1 MPRRG
6 DSLGVDGPDRAQ
18 TRGVRR
24 GTAGGCGR
32 PGARSG
38 RRRVLLLR
46 IRESGARDA
55 GRAVRRE
62 TRGGRDGVARRRR
75 DTRGAHRDEDSDT
88 VGTARRGRGEG
99 CGRRRRALRRF
110 SSNRRQKLFLGW
122 TRIGR
127 NCRCWFTHRCR
138 RWARTASAATSPKAP
153 SPWTQRRAIHPRE
166 PRQTRRHPHPALALP
181 TELAPPGLIKMRSV
195 SPPLTPP
202 RSSPPRF
209 EAA

>member
-46 IRESGARDA
+46 IHESGARDA
-55 GRAVRRE
+55 RRAVRRDA
-62 TRGGRDGVARRRR
+62 RGGRDGVARRRR

-110 SSNRRQKLFLGW
+110 SSNRRQKLFLGGPELGE
-122 TRIGR
+122 IVAVGSHIDAAVGHGR
-127 NCRCWFTHRCR
+127 R
-138 RWARTASAATSPKAP
+138 RRRPL
-153 SPWTQRRAIHPRE
+153 QRP
-166 PRQTRRHPHPALALP
+166 RRHGPNAARYTRGNHDKLDV
-181 TELAPPGLIKMRSV
+181 T
-195 SPPLTPP
+195 LTRHAHSR
-202 RSSPPRF
+202 RSSHARV
-209 EAA
+209 

>member
-75 DTRGAHRDEDSDT
+75 GTRGAHRDEDSDT

-99 CGRRRRALRRF
+99 CEGVTRF
-110 SSNRRQKLFLGW
+110 KTLFIKPASKIISRW
-122 TRIGR
+122 ARIGR

-138 RWARTASAATSPKAP
+138 RWARTASAATSRKAP

-166 PRQTRRHPHPALALP
+166 PRQTRRHPHPARALP

>member
-55 GRAVRRE
+55 RRAVRRE

-75 DTRGAHRDEDSDT
+75 GTRGAHRDEDSDT
-88 VGTARRGRGEG
+88 VGTAAVGEAKG
-99 CGRRRRALRRF
+99 VDGSATRF
-110 SSNRRQKLFLGW
+110 TLFIKPASKIISWVGQNWAKLSLFD
-122 TRIGR
+122 
-127 NCRCWFTHRCR
+127 THRCR

-153 SPWTQRRAIHPRE
+153 SPWTPHRAIHPRE
-166 PRQTRRHPHPALALP
+166 RRPPRRHPHPALALP
-181 TELAPPGLIKMRSV
+181 TELAPPGLIKMRSI
-195 SPPLTPP
+195 SPPLQPP

>member
-75 DTRGAHRDEDSDT
+75 GTRGAHRDEDSDT
-88 VGTARRGRGEG
+88 VGTAAVGEAKG
-99 CGRRRRALRRF
+99 VDGADALDAF
-110 SSNRRQKLFLGW
+110 FIKPASKIFLGRA
-122 TRIGR
+122 RIGR
-127 NCRCWFTHRCR
+127 NCRCLTHIDAAVGHGR
-138 RWARTASAATSPKAP
+138 RRRRPLQRPRRHGPRTARYTRGNEDHLDVTLTRHLHS
-153 SPWTQRRAIHPRE
+153 RRSSHPR
-166 PRQTRRHPHPALALP
+166 
-181 TELAPPGLIKMRSV
+181 V
-195 SPPLTPP
+195 
-202 RSSPPRF
+202 
-209 EAA
+209 

>member
-75 DTRGAHRDEDSDT
+75 GTRGAHRDEDSDT

-99 CGRRRRALRRF
+99 CEGVTRF
-110 SSNRRQKLFLGW
+110 KTLFIKPDRRQKLFLGPA
-122 TRIGR
+122 RIGR
-127 NCRCWFTHRCR
+127 NCRCLTHIDAAVGHGR
-138 RWARTASAATSPKAP
+138 RRRRPFQRPRRHGPNAARYTRGNHDKLDVTLTRHSHS
-153 SPWTQRRAIHPRE
+153 RRSSHPR
-166 PRQTRRHPHPALALP
+166 
-181 TELAPPGLIKMRSV
+181 V
-195 SPPLTPP
+195 
-202 RSSPPRF
+202 
-209 EAA
+209 